1 MAVFN
6 APTLGNQAH
15 RRRLVRNSDPNQTRG
30 TPIQKEG
37 DIMGMGKGL
46 LLWMLGIPLPI
57 IILLAIFWR

>member
-1 MAVFN
+1 MQH
-6 APTLGNQAH
+6 G
-15 RRRLVRNSDPNQTRG
+15 
-30 TPIQKEG
+30 G